1 MRHALTVHP
10 DTPTRAVR
18 QVQVALKRPNPNT
31 LQLTYLLTCD
41 HDSIVTPRE
50 VAPARADGLWQ
61 RTCFEAF
68 IRPRGGE
75 GYFEFNFSPS
85 REWAAYRFSGYREG
99 MANLD
104 LPKAPVIETAAMN
117 FHGYTL
123 TAEVRHNLLP
133 GPWKV
138 ALTAVIEDAYGAKS
152 YWALAHPKGKP
163 DFHHADGFALEL
175 N

>member
-1 MRHALTVHP
+1 MRHTLIPHP

-31 LQLTYLLTCD
+31 FHLTYLLACD
-41 HDSIVTPRE
+41 HDSIVAPRE
-50 VAPARADGLWQ
+50 VRPARADGLWQ

-68 IRPRGGE
+68 IRPRDGA

-85 REWAAYRFSGYREG
+85 TEWAAYRFTAYREG

-104 LPKAPVIETAAMN
+104 LPQAPVIETTAN
-117 FHGYTL
+117 TFHGYAL
-123 TAEVRHNLLP
+123 SVELHHNLAAA
-133 GPWKV
+133 PWNV
-138 ALTAVIEDAYGAKS
+138 ALSAVIEDAYGAKS